1 MIFKEIL
8 LEQFKQIQIQ
18 NMLRMHLQSILVF
31 IKTSKQGIINLTKKM
46 EHKHSK
52 NIKLKYI

>member
-31 IKTSKQGIINLTKKM
+31 IKTSKQGIIIFATKM